1 MKEAPASAT
10 ATANITGYLTQD
22 EAVAKK
28 KEAKPKEK
36 KAKKVEKL
44 KEVNSSSGSNSTSPP
59 ESSQSV
65 MGHTD
70 SSLESLTDKQQKRA
84 DKRKR
89 KQMEKLMKMLTF
101 TEEEAEKSVMLV
113 PLPENMTKIGDWAQN
128 GMVKFRVHNNAIQ
141 VHVHKKAE
149 GYRAK
154 KKELYRMQ

>member
-1 MKEAPASAT
+1 VKTAPS
-10 ATANITGYLTQD
+10 TANIAGYLTQD
-22 EAVAKK
+22 EAVVKK
-28 KEAKPKEK
+28 KEVKPKKKEK
-36 KAKKVEKL
+36 EKEKI
-44 KEVNSSSGSNSTSPP
+44 KEVNSSSGSNSTPPP
-59 ESSQSV
+59 ESSQSA

-70 SSLESLTDKQQKRA
+70 SSLESLTDKQQKKV

-89 KQMEKLMKMLTF
+89 KQMERMMKMLTF
-101 TEEEAEKSVMLV
+101 TEEEAEKSAMLV